1 MVNIHTLSE
10 LWLISKLYKY
20 CRNVPGV
27 WGCKPAELLT
37 PLFLFFFL
45 PWLGFF
51 STHTSGIILQ
61 NSFHPHLK
69 EGIVHF
75 SKWRVCNTCSWQ
87 RLLGRIQ
94 LNTQLRAQRP
104 CQFFLPQYF
113 GRHRRWPARHAARW
127 KKKKNYYHFIKVWKI
142 KNIFLSIT
150 RSLSLE
156 FDLWPPGGLC
166 TVLAWCYHTHPQ
178 MASLR
183 LLHSQLFIYIYI
195 YLIASVTD
203 FLQSLRA
210 SKQDHSVMHSR
221 DRQENKINEKSTEVL
236 SLLTSFKWILAR
248 KLRIEVNCFG
258 ISPFR

>member
-1 MVNIHTLSE
+1 MQLAALVGKNPAKHPIKGTKTLPVLSSPVF
-10 LWLISKLYKY
+10 WKAQKMT
-20 CRNVPGV
+20 
-27 WGCKPAELLT
+27 CK
-37 PLFLFFFL
+37 
-45 PWLGFF
+45 
-51 STHTSGIILQ
+51 
-61 NSFHPHLK
+61 
-69 EGIVHF
+69 
-75 SKWRVCNTCSWQ
+75 TC
-87 RLLGRIQ
+87 
-94 LNTQLRAQRP
+94 
-104 CQFFLPQYF
+104 CQM
-113 GRHRRWPARHAARW
+113 
-127 KKKKNYYHFIKVWKI
+127 KKKNYYHFIKVWKI